1 MNTIEY
7 GQGAVNNTIGWGQ
20 GAKEGASPFSNTKSI
35 SLDAVDD
42 SVQLASNVNLGTTSS
57 VSFWIKRND
66 TATAQPLGHTT
77 AWSDR
82 LVRLQTTK
90 IEFGSVAFI
99 FNNATTLSTVNQT
112 SAWTHLL
119 FVRTGATCN
128 LYVNGVNNDGAKTN
142 ANAAAVNNFRV
153 IGAGGDGTTFNF
165 NGFMDEVAVF
175 TTALTSSDATAIYN
189 GGAPTDLT
197 SYSPLGWWRC
207 GDGDTS
213 PTLTD
218 NGSGGNNGTMTNFS
232 TFSTDVP
239 T

>member
-1 MNTIEY
+1 MSSNYRSILNV
-7 GQGAVNNTIGWGQ
+7 QGSSF
-20 GAKEGASPFSNTKSI
+20 ENTKSI
-35 SLDAVDD
+35 ELDAVDD
-42 SVQLASNVNLGTTSS
+42 SVTLASNIYLGTTSS

-66 TATAQPLGHTT
+66 TALAQPLGHTT

-128 LYVNGVNNDGAKTN
+128 LYVNGVNYDGAKTN
-142 ANAAAVNNFRV
+142 ANSAFENNFRV

-175 TTALTSSDATAIYN
+175 YNIALSASDATAIYN

-218 NGSGGNNGTMTNFS
+218 NGSGGNNGTMTNFT

>member
-20 GAKEGASPFSNTKSI
+20 GAKEGAPPFSNTKSI

-128 LYVNGVNNDGAKTN
+128 LYVNGVNYDGAKTN
-142 ANAAAVNNFRV
+142 ANAAHVNNFRV

-189 GGAPTDLT
+189 GGAPASLT

-207 GDGDTS
+207 GDNDTS

>member
-1 MNTIEY
+1 MSSNYRSILNV
-7 GQGAVNNTIGWGQ
+7 QGSSF
-20 GAKEGASPFSNTKSI
+20 ENTKSI
-35 SLDAVDD
+35 ELDAVDD
-42 SVQLASNVNLGTTSS
+42 SVTLASNIYLGTTSS

-66 TATAQPLGHTT
+66 TALAQPLGHTT

-119 FVRTGATCN
+119 FVSTGATCN
-128 LYVNGVNNDGAKTN
+128 LYVNGVNYDGAKTN
-142 ANAAAVNNFRV
+142 ANSAFENNFRV

-175 TTALTSSDATAIYN
+175 YNIALSASDATAIYN

-218 NGSGGNNGTMTNFS
+218 NGSGGNNGTMTNFT

>member
-1 MNTIEY
+1 MPMQISISNAI
-7 GQGAVNNTIGWGQ
+7 GGGGGAQGGGTV
-20 GAKEGASPFSNTKSI
+20 PFTNTKSI
-35 SLDAVDD
+35 ALDGIDD
-42 SVQLASNVNLGTTSS
+42 SVSLVSDISLGTTSS

-66 TATAQPLGHTT
+66 TVIAQPLGCVT
-77 AWSDR
+77 AWSDF
-82 LVRLQTTK
+82 LVRLQTTQ
-90 IEFGSVAFI
+90 ISFGRVPFI
-99 FNNATTLSTVNQT
+99 FNNATTLSTINQT
-112 SAWTHLL
+112 TDWTHLL

-142 ANAAAVNNFRV
+142 ANAAWINKFRV
-153 IGAGGDGTTFNF
+153 IGGPGDESTWLF

-175 TTALTSSDATAIYN
+175 TTALSSSDATAIYN
-189 GGAPTDLT
+189 GGAPTDLS

-218 NGSGGNNGTMTNFS
+218 NGSASNNGTMTNFT

>member
-1 MNTIEY
+1 MPMQISISNAI
-7 GQGAVNNTIGWGQ
+7 GGGGGAQGSGGSSFT
-20 GAKEGASPFSNTKSI
+20 NTKSI
-35 SLDAVDD
+35 DLDAVDD
-42 SVQLASNVNLGTTSS
+42 SVTLASDIVLGTTSS
-57 VSFWIKRND
+57 VSFWMKRND
-66 TATAQPLGHTT
+66 TAIAQPLGNVT
-77 AWSDR
+77 AWSDF
-82 LVRLQTTK
+82 LVRLQTTQ
-90 IEFGSVAFI
+90 ISFGRVPFV
-99 FNNATTLSTVNQT
+99 FNNATTLSTINQT
-112 SAWTHLL
+112 SAWTHML

-142 ANAAAVNNFRV
+142 ANAAWVNKFRV
-153 IGAGGDGTTFNF
+153 IGAPGDGLTWNF
-165 NGFMDEVAVF
+165 NGFMDEVALF

-218 NGSGGNNGTMTNFS
+218 NGSGGNNGTMVNFS